1 MTTTE
6 IFKLSSPLKTHDGE
20 VTELKLKTPRAG
32 LLTKHDDPFKLQPI
46 KDGDGYEYVFNN
58 RSMMQFASEM
68 TGIDDLIL
76 EDMSV
81 SDFWRLRNEIAGII
95 VKTVPDK
102 NPS

>member
-6 IFKLSSPLKTHDGE
+6 TFKLSSPLKTHDGE

-32 LLTKHDDPFKLQPI
+32 LLTKYDDPFKIQPL

-58 RSMMQFASEM
+58 KSMMQFASEM

-81 SDFWRLRNEIAGII
+81 SDFWKLRSEIARVI
-95 VKTVPDK
+95 VNTVPDQ